1 MPRALTMLRAG
12 AELIAHPS
20 RWRQWRRH
28 LGRAWRAPTSSTRHE
43 AQPRRFSG
51 PSPRPVRALVLGR
64 SALTERLR
72 PEWEQVDSWQA
83 PDTGIDL
90 TVVVWPAQPA
100 SLPDLPSGVPVVVW
114 DEADVG
120 TDPCPLAEAAALVA
134 VSIPERAAD
143 YPGRDVLVHSAAVQ
157 PRRHNPAITSGTRV
171 PRGRLTDVGA
181 DPVLDPITALL
192 GPPVRDDRAYE
203 VATIGSAAP
212 RTRVLELLG
221 EGCVVLS
228 SDPGAATH
236 ARAVTVVETSD
247 LAEQELL
254 ALGAHAELRRRRAQV
269 GVREVLSEH
278 TSTAAVDAVLSR
290 LGIAEPRRRRPVS
303 AIVPTMRP
311 SQIGHV
317 LEFVARQSHEQV
329 QLVLVTHGFDAD
341 ADVTSRATDLGVDLA
356 VVAAAPEMTLGAV
369 MNLGVDVAD
378 GEYVAKMDD
387 DNHYGPHYLR
397 DLLATFDFSGAQVAG
412 KWAHLTHLESSGA
425 TFLRFPHAENTLTRL
440 VQGGTLVLP
449 RQVASDLRFENL
461 PRRVDTTFL
470 DKVAAAGGLV
480 YSADRYNFVS
490 VRGASVEG
498 HTWKITDSELL
509 AKPSA
514 ELFFG
519 KPWDHADI

>member
-1 MPRALTMLRAG
+1 
-12 AELIAHPS
+12 
-20 RWRQWRRH
+20 
-28 LGRAWRAPTSSTRHE
+28 
-43 AQPRRFSG
+43 
-51 PSPRPVRALVLGR
+51 
-64 SALTERLR
+64 
-72 PEWEQVDSWQA
+72 
-83 PDTGIDL
+83 
-90 TVVVWPAQPA
+90 
-100 SLPDLPSGVPVVVW
+100 
-114 DEADVG
+114 
-120 TDPCPLAEAAALVA
+120 
-134 VSIPERAAD
+134 
-143 YPGRDVLVHSAAVQ
+143 
-157 PRRHNPAITSGTRV
+157 
-171 PRGRLTDVGA
+171 
-181 DPVLDPITALL
+181 VLDPIAALL
-192 GPPVRDDRAYE
+192 GQPVRGDRAYE

-212 RTRVLELLG
+212 RARVLELLG

-228 SDPGAATH
+228 SDPHMATH
-236 ARAVTVVETSD
+236 AGAVTLVETSD
-247 LAEQELL
+247 LAEQELV

-290 LGIAEPRRRRPVS
+290 LAIAEPRRRRPVS

-317 LEFVARQSHEQV
+317 LEFVARQSHEHV
-329 QLVLVTHGFDAD
+329 QLVLVTHGFTAD
-341 ADVTSRATDLGVDLA
+341 ADVTSRAKDLRVDIA
-356 VVAAAPEMTLGAV
+356 VVTAAPELTLGAV

-387 DNHYGPHYLR
+387 DNHYGAHYLR

-412 KWAHLTHLESSGA
+412 TWAHLTHLESSGA
-425 TFLRFPHAENTLTRL
+425 TF
-440 VQGGTLVLP
+440 LP

-470 DKVAAAGGLV
+470 NKVAAAGGLV